1 MRWIRIMIV
10 VEAVCVTALILV
22 WTGRKSEKE
31 EKYLYTTG
39 VVNEEQQITWVE
51 LLAYLGAKYG
61 GDFKGNSKCLEKD
74 MNWLVKKLT
83 EEGLTM
89 EELTKGM
96 KYYEYYR
103 EAYGAVLDGMVGEYD
118 VETVSETGEKSQEK
132 KYGLKAYFPIAK
144 GFEYTHYDDFGSGRS
159 YGYKR
164 KHLGHDMM
172 GQTGTLVVAE
182 KRNK

>member
-1 MRWIRIMIV
+1 
-10 VEAVCVTALILV
+10 
-22 WTGRKSEKE
+22 
-31 EKYLYTTG
+31 
-39 VVNEEQQITWVE
+39 
-51 LLAYLGAKYG
+51 
-61 GDFKGNSKCLEKD
+61 
-74 MNWLVKKLT
+74 
-83 EEGLTM
+83 
-89 EELTKGM
+89 M

-164 KHLGHDMM
+164 KHLGRDMM
-172 GQTGTLVVAE
+172 GQTGTPVVAE